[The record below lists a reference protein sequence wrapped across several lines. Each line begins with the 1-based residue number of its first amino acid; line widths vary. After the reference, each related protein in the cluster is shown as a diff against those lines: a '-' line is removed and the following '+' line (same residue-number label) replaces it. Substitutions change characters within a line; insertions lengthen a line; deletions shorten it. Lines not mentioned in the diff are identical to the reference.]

1 MSQKNSQ
8 PVGDPDLQTREG
20 GGGHTDPEKRGG
32 GGLIKK
38 FSALRASVWS
48 KNKGGPGPLPLD
60 PPLKNV
66 PQ

>member
-32 GGLIKK
+32 GGSDKK
-38 FSALRASVWS
+38 IF
-48 KNKGGPGPLPLD
+48 GPSGLSL
-60 PPLKNV
+60 V
-66 PQ
+66 